1 MDELKGNELAP
12 KVDPKKLP
20 KGGPKAELS
29 RNFFGAYMKGRGSA
43 GKAKAVCPYRKE
55 KGKKVCFTRAY
66 RKIWFEGRKD
76 GEEGMAMRYTMAKR
90 KG

>member
-1 MDELKGNELAP
+1 MDELKGNESVKIVSLELA
-12 KVDPKKLP
+12 P

-43 GKAKAVCPYRKE
+43 GKSKAVCPYREE
-55 KGKKVCFTRAY
+55 KGKRVSFTRAY